1 MKILNNIAGA
11 IIDSNPAKL
20 RVNLYTIW
28 SEGEYPTFNL
38 IESCSLDTISRTVIY
53 PLSPSVKLLLEMEYI
68 TYDVYED
75 YETLL
80 SKLELEE
87 LPKTISKAW
96 YPIKGEK
103 AFVVDESDE
112 IIEIISTTLDEK
124 SIKTYKYFPT
134 KELAKKSINLSK
146 LDRLILLWQYSN
158 NYLFTPDWKNSREI
172 KYYFTYNHTTENLE
186 VVNFT
191 KEMGNSILFK
201 TKYHVKD
208 FITLYANEILKL
220 LSVHSTKGEDCYE
233 KKIQV

>member
-28 SEGEYPTFNL
+28 SGREYPTFNL
-38 IESCSLDTISRTVIY
+38 IESCSLDTISKTVIY

-75 YETLL
+75 YETLF
-80 SKLELEE
+80 SKLNLE

-96 YPIKGEK
+96 YPNKGEK
-103 AFVVDESDE
+103 AFIVDERDE

-146 LDRLILLWQYSN
+146 LDKLVLLWQYSN
-158 NYLFTPDWKNSREI
+158 NYLFTPDWKNSREEI
-172 KYYFTYNHTTENLE
+172 KYYFIYNHTTENLE
-186 VVNFT
+186 VVNFN
-191 KEMGNSILFK
+191 KEMGNNILFK
-201 TKYHVKD
+201 TKYHVED
-208 FITLYANEILKL
+208 FITLYSKEILKL
-220 LSVHSTKGEDCYE
+220 LSIKGED
-233 KKIQV
+233 